1 MLRDEED
8 FSNDDDLN
16 QETVAEDGDAELLH
30 QATLTDD
37 PKDIEVEITQLSS
50 AGLIDNDMKNHLV
63 DLHKTAFK
71 RVTDSSMP
79 LFEEVDTQSKRILPC
94 HKHSPVVA
102 ITHNGKNLFVNK
114 TNSIVVASGESKSVH
129 RSPFSS

>member
-8 FSNDDDLN
+8 FSDDDDLH

-71 RVTDSSMP
+71 SHRFLYATVRRSGHTVQ
-79 LFEEVDTQSKRILPC
+79 EDTSL
-94 HKHSPVVA
+94 S
-102 ITHNGKNLFVNK
+102 
-114 TNSIVVASGESKSVH
+114 
-129 RSPFSS
+129 